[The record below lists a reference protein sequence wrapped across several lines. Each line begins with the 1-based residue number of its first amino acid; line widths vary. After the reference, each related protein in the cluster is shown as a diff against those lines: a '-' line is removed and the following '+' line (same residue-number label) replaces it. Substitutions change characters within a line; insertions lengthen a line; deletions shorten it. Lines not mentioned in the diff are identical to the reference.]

1 MSQSQGMDTSMDQS
15 MFFDGDISVL
25 PSNIDQLIN
34 EHNFTPS
41 TQEKEST
48 PYKDVS
54 TDLLFSRSHSS
65 SNRKLRL
72 PKIYTNVNK
81 LNKFLF
87 KDHKLLIKPLVSNKD
102 EILDIVKQ
110 KCKIWKV
117 INDKNVN
124 DKIMSLDIPYIM
136 DNLIKEY
143 QKNIFFEKQ
152 SALTTLK
159 TLRGKNLTQFEYN
172 LIMHNLLTPDNL
184 LIHNFTTM
192 KNRNVKL
199 QSLQL
204 SYKRFFDPKTK
215 RIVVVHQK
223 TFKEVIPPFL
233 LIETILH
240 IHLINNH
247 MKTETLYRNLT
258 QRYYNTTR
266 NSVITALQC
275 CNICRK
281 DIADE
286 DIDQESQKESISN
299 IFSEQKVVMESIQIE
314 CYTLADNA
322 EIVTFKDLHSQ
333 YLWMEELDNKIDD
346 HNLRISQALKKWL
359 LNTAIITPITFF
371 SISIDCDTLHNIV
384 SSITDSIDEKMG
396 VVYVST
402 NDYKHMRKKATEE
415 FESKTL
421 EQCYKYIHQH
431 NITYRNSSKGLPK
444 KLLYGTAF
452 DFNGFEEIRREKVSK
467 YTSWDNVFI
476 EQ

>member
-1 MSQSQGMDTSMDQS
+1 MDQS

-34 EHNFTPS
+34 EDNFTPS

-81 LNKFLF
+81 LNKLLF

-124 DKIMSLDIPYIM
+124 DKIMCLDIPYIM

-143 QKNIFFEKQ
+143 QKNIFFEKH

-223 TFKEVIPPFL
+223 SFKEVIPPFL

-281 DIADE
+281 DITDE

-384 SSITDSIDEKMG
+384 SSINDSIDEKMG

-402 NDYKHMRKKATEE
+402 NDYKHMRKMATEE

>member
-25 PSNIDQLIN
+25 PSNIEQLIN
-34 EHNFTPS
+34 EHNFVPS

-81 LNKFLF
+81 LNKLLF
-87 KDHKLLIKPLVSNKD
+87 KDHKLLVKPLVSNKD

-184 LIHNFTTM
+184 LLHNFTTM

-266 NSVITALQC
+266 NSVTSALQC

-281 DIADE
+281 DITED
-286 DIDQESQKESISN
+286 DIDQENQKESISN
-299 IFSEQKVVMESIQIE
+299 IFSEQKVVMESIQLE
-314 CYTLADNA
+314 CYTLADDA
-322 EIVTFKDLHSQ
+322 KIVTFKDLNSQ
-333 YLWMEELDNKIDD
+333 YLWMEELDTKIDD

-359 LNTAIITPITFF
+359 LNTAMVTPITFF
-371 SISIDCDTLHNIV
+371 SISIDCDTLHSIV
-384 SSITDSIDEKMG
+384 SSLTDSIDEKMG
-396 VVYVST
+396 VVYVSI

-415 FESKTL
+415 FESKNL
-421 EQCYKYIHQH
+421 DQCYKYIHQH

-452 DFNGFEEIRREKVSK
+452 DFNGFEEIRREKVNK